1 MQFFSIKIKISEER
15 NFIMKKFFAELI
27 GTFIL
32 VFVGTSAAVFGGGSA
47 GIGITGIALAFGLTI
62 VASAYSIGTVSG
74 AHLNPAVSIAL
85 FINKRINSK
94 DLLIYICAQI
104 IGALLG
110 SFTLQV
116 LIANIGVV
124 TDNLG
129 QNLFNGVNAVGAFL
143 VETILTFI
151 FVLVIVT
158 VTSAKKGN
166 ANLAGLIIGL
176 TLTLIHF
183 VGIPLTGM
191 SANPARSLA
200 PALLAGGDALG
211 QLWVFI
217 LAPILGAVLAALV
230 GRYLLGTEEHA

>member
-1 MQFFSIKIKISEER
+1 
-15 NFIMKKFFAELI
+15 MKKFFAELI

-200 PALLAGGDALG
+200 PALLTGGDALG